1 MGIAESFEKR
11 LEQFVEGFFARTFRS
26 GLQPVELGR
35 RLAREMVNGKTVT
48 PSGVVVANHYRV
60 LLSSQDRERF
70 RHFEDSLVGELVH
83 GLHEESRREGWRTLG
98 PLQVEFVTDAS
109 LKLGRFVI
117 ETRIAEAPG
126 GSGGA
131 GGARLEVADGL
142 VVALGAD
149 PVLIGRLPE
158 CQVRIDDP
166 NMSRRHAEVL
176 GANGGYAVRDLGS
189 TNGTL
194 VNGRRIAGDM
204 PLRDGD
210 VIAVGHSTMVFR
222 S

>member
-60 LLSSQDRERF
+60 LLSSPGRERF
-70 RHFEDSLVGELVH
+70 RHFGDSLVGALVP
-83 GLHEESRREGWRTLG
+83 GLPAASRREGWRTLG

-131 GGARLEVADGL
+131 GGARLEVAGGL